1 LKIYNFKIC
10 LKNPIKN
17 DIIVFDETNSHLITD
32 LVLNGLKPYVYKV
45 RSGIIFISPIII
57 LYFIKSLINFNWQIL
72 RTSKKKLRAIIIELL
87 YHYHFVCFQFISPKV
102 VITFIDNSGIFHWL
116 CKNYKDAEFFAIQN
130 GSRSDWELN
139 VVDINSY
146 YLTNYFCFGNYDI
159 DRFNNSKIEVKNY
172 FPIGSLIGGYVTHNN
187 IYNNQV
193 TYDICLVPA
202 GYIDLEN
209 NIISDELHEYW
220 KSYYK
225 LVKYFDK
232 YSQENNVRAAVL
244 LRFDQNNNAS
254 ISELE
259 LDYYKRTI
267 SNNIDIV
274 NNNQRKYSNYVNA
287 LNSKVII
294 GSGSTILSELFGFGK
309 KILHCDFSEK
319 RLFTNY
325 DPMIV
330 FCEDDYDSFKLRLNN
345 LRLEPYEEYLSRT
358 KEYASYIMNY
368 NIDLPPHKFI
378 RNKIEKYL

>member
-1 LKIYNFKIC
+1 M
-10 LKNPIKN
+10 
-17 DIIVFDETNSHLITD
+17 
-32 LVLNGLKPYVYKV
+32 
-45 RSGIIFISPIII
+45 
-57 LYFIKSLINFNWQIL
+57 
-72 RTSKKKLRAIIIELL
+72 
-87 YHYHFVCFQFISPKV
+87 
-102 VITFIDNSGIFHWL
+102 
-116 CKNYKDAEFFAIQN
+116 
-130 GSRSDWELN
+130 
-139 VVDINSY
+139 
-146 YLTNYFCFGNYDI
+146 
-159 DRFNNSKIEVKNY
+159 
-172 FPIGSLIGGYVTHNN
+172 
-187 IYNNQV
+187 
-193 TYDICLVPA
+193 
-202 GYIDLEN
+202 
-209 NIISDELHEYW
+209 
-220 KSYYK
+220 
-225 LVKYFDK
+225 VKYFDK